1 MSEESIAGWL
11 NHVRK
16 AGASCIPALQLL
28 HVAVHETA
36 SGYGF
41 FDHARGSFAVPD
53 RRLAKTDADVMETP
67 EVTIRQI
74 GIAFPDVVDRL
85 VHPVL
90 LIFLSSLQD
99 AATMHVAEQLVTCTL
114 Q

>member
-1 MSEESIAGWL
+1 MA
-11 NHVRK
+11 VR
-16 AGASCIPALQLL
+16 
-28 HVAVHETA
+28 ETA
-36 SGYGF
+36 SGDGF
-41 FDHARGSFAVPD
+41 FNHAGGGFAVPD
-53 RRLAKTDADVMETP
+53 RRLAETDADIMETP

-74 GIAFPDVVDRL
+74 GIALPDVVDRL

-99 AATMHVAEQLVTCTL
+99 AAAMYMTEQLVTCTL